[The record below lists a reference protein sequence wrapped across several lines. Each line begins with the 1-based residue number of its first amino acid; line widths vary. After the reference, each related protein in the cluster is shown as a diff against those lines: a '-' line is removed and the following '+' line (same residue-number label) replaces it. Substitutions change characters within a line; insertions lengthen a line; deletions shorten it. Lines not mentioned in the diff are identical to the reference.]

1 MENVLI
7 HYGTKNMK
15 WHQRN
20 YQFEDG
26 TWTEEGLRRRRNG
39 IAAGSKPTREEKK
52 KQKTREKNLKKA
64 RAAKAKKAEE
74 QKKKEELEKKTR
86 AKNLKKARAARA
98 KKAEEKKKQE
108 ELEKKEANRKK
119 EFEENKEKILM
130 SGSASD
136 VLKYKGLLTNQELQT
151 AVNRL
156 NYEKQLSDIKA
167 SEVKDGWDKMD
178 KTMKR
183 VGQMT
188 DWLKK
193 GSEAYNTMAK
203 VSNAIGG
210 TDLPIIGEK
219 REKKEDRSAIKKI
232 IRSGNID
239 AIIKASGSMT
249 LDELSEA
256 AKRYENLNKLNNA
269 VTRATEVEV
278 NTIKARS
285 SGNKKK

>member
-1 MENVLI
+1 MLGLPLFQFWENFKMENVLF
-7 HYGTKNMK
+7 HYGIPDMK
-15 WHQRN
+15 WHYRRFQN
-20 YQFEDG
+20 EDG
-26 TWTEEGLRRRRNG
+26 TWTEEGLIRRRG
-39 IAAGSKPTREEKK
+39 RESSGGRPSRKERKI
-52 KQKTREKNLKKA
+52 QKTREKNLKKA
-64 RAAKAKKAEE
+64 RAAKVKKA
-74 QKKKEELEKKTR
+74 KEKEKQEKI
-86 AKNLKKARAARA
+86 
-98 KKAEEKKKQE
+98 EEK
-108 ELEKKEANRKK
+108 EAQRKK
-119 EFEENKEKILM
+119 EYEENKEKILRT
-130 SGSASD
+130 GSASD
-136 VLKYKGLLTNQELQT
+136 ILKYKGLLTNQELQT

-285 SGNKKK
+285 SGKK